1 MSPVV
6 PIIIIVFTLVG
17 GGGLLF
23 FLKIDAKKS
32 SKAKRGAKANP
43 QLLSANE
50 LVNVKDIRDK
60 FLFTKDNYIITYF
73 KIQPISIDLLSANEK
88 RILAKNLTGELKSQQ
103 QPFRFIAVSRP
114 IDITPLLSEYT
125 ELMSTTRDRVQKTL
139 LRNEIMVMS
148 NYALSGEVIE
158 RQFYILLWEK
168 YDEDAEKE
176 LASRQNEL
184 IEKFEGA
191 GIRCDIIKDQDIV
204 KLCNLVNNPAYTH
217 IESSSYEAAIPL
229 LINR

>member
-1 MSPVV
+1 MNPIVS
-6 PIIIIVFTLVG
+6 IIIIFITLAG

-23 FLKIDAKKS
+23 YLKIVSKKS
-32 SKAKRGAKANP
+32 RKSIGAANKNS

-50 LVNVKDIRDK
+50 LINVKDIRDRY
-60 FLFTKDNYIITYF
+60 LYTRDNSIITYF

-88 RILAKNLTGELKSQQ
+88 KSLARNLTGELKGEQ
-103 QPFRFIAVSRP
+103 QPFRFLAVSRP

-125 ELMSTTRDRVQKTL
+125 ELMANTRDRVQKTL

-158 RQFYILLWEK
+158 RQFYILLWQK

-176 LASRQNEL
+176 LAGRQNDL

-191 GIRCDIIKDQDIV
+191 GIRCEIIRDQDIV

-217 IESSSYEAAIPL
+217 IESSSFEAVIPL
-229 LINR
+229 LSNH